1 MKMRVLASFIVWVS
15 TTLNQRYIYAQP
27 AIYMLNAQPVIHIYS
42 TSNICLTNY
51 IED

>member
-15 TTLNQRYIYAQP
+15 TTLNQQYIR
-27 AIYMLNAQPVIHIYS
+27 L